1 MRARAFTARVEDQLS
16 LFFQP
21 HEIKTN
27 AVNRA
32 RPQRVKYVFFVR
44 LEGLQKG
51 LSEEIGPCGQV
62 YKTVVHLG
70 LLKFSALVRARDGV
84 CARRFRTRT

>member
-1 MRARAFTARVEDQLS
+1 
-16 LFFQP
+16 
-21 HEIKTN
+21 
-27 AVNRA
+27 
-32 RPQRVKYVFFVR
+32 VKYVFFVR
-44 LEGLQKG
+44 LEGLQQG

-62 YKTVVHLG
+62 YKTVVHLW